1 MSDSESHADNEKVMA
16 KVSAQFIHD
25 IATPLA
31 VIQILASTLE
41 TYLPDLLAAHE
52 ELKNLGKE
60 TIDISSEDYDLI
72 KGSATRIKALTQ
84 QVNKEVKEYW
94 QKIESQKSATDF
106 SDTQTPKLIKSVSL
120 QNKLNILVVEDDAI
134 HQKIAYKLLSNQ
146 HHVDLAAN
154 GQEAIELC
162 RKKTYDLILMDLH
175 MPVMGG
181 EQAVAHI
188 TKQEKFSAVIIGL
201 TNRPLGSERNQLLQQ
216 GFRGF
221 IEKPLNLGELK
232 KLIEELVN

>member
-1 MSDSESHADNEKVMA
+1 MSELHTENENENSMA

-31 VIQILASTLE
+31 VIQLLANTLE
-41 TYLPDLLAAHE
+41 TYLPDLLSEHQ

-60 TIDISSEDYDLI
+60 IVDISSEDYDLI

-94 QKIESQKSATDF
+94 QKIESQKSVENFAVP
-106 SDTQTPKLIKSVSL
+106 QTMKLITAVSL
-120 QNKLNILVVEDDAI
+120 DNNLSILVVEDDAI

-146 HHVDLAAN
+146 HQVDLAAN

-181 EQAVAHI
+181 EQAVAEI
-188 TKQEKFSAVIIGL
+188 INQENFSAVIIGL
-201 TNRPLGSERNQLLQQ
+201 TNRPLGSEKKQLLQK
-216 GFRGF
+216 GF
-221 IEKPLNLGELK
+221 IGFIDKPLNLDELNR
-232 KLIEELVN
+232 LIN